1 MTNANASMNRTFTS
15 TILDS
20 SRELTPLEKVK
31 FKDTNG
37 AVALDMATAE
47 HSITIQPVAWVKVS
61 IHNEKSDDKDY
72 ENYVI
77 VSSDGTRYKTG
88 SSSFWNAFMDIWAD
102 LQELTDNSEVWEL
115 KVYQS
120 PSKNYAGR
128 NFLTCAVA

>member
-1 MTNANASMNRTFTS
+1 MTNANTSMNRTFTS
-15 TILDS
+15 TIIDS

-31 FKDTNG
+31 FKDTND

-47 HSITIQPVAWVKVS
+47 HSITIQPVAWVKVG

-77 VSSDGTRYKTG
+77 VSADGTRYKTG

-102 LQELTDNSEVWEL
+102 LQELTDNGEVWEL